1 MLLTASSFEAH
12 PPGIYEGEV
21 TRIEQDQ
28 SKFDGKPQL
37 VFTVR
42 TTPLYG
48 EKIERTILYWTSTSL
63 SPQSKLGG
71 VYMATTGEDVGAGLT
86 IDTDHLLNQQALVEI
101 ENYERQDGQ
110 TGSRISAWKSLN

>member
-48 EKIERTILYWTSTSL
+48 EK
-63 SPQSKLGG
+63 
-71 VYMATTGEDVGAGLT
+71 
-86 IDTDHLLNQQALVEI
+86 
-101 ENYERQDGQ
+101 
-110 TGSRISAWKSLN
+110 